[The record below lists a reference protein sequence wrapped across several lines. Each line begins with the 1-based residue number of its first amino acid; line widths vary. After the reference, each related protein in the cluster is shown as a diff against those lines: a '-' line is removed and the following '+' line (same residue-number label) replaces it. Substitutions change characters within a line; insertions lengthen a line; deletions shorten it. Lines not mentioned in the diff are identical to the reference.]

1 MILMYHNIVPDTAPM
16 GHKFIGITLTKSVFL
31 WQMKFLKT
39 FFKIV
44 SLSEYIDRSANNNF
58 KLRKTI
64 AITFDDGTWHT
75 YKNGSDIWNKLKIP
89 VTLFVNSC
97 HLDGKLIW
105 GSYLNALCFEG
116 VYDEILISNRSLS
129 LKTKNDKTNVKKSLH
144 DLSLK
149 YGDQDLFFKELS
161 LKYPIP
167 ENILDFYKGMSS
179 IQLKDASS
187 NPLVNIG
194 GHTHT
199 HPSLNILDYQ
209 SQLIEIKMNKDI
221 LEKNLNKKVTDFA
234 YPSGLYN
241 SETIAVL
248 KENDY
253 ISACAVKSKKI
264 INEKNNY
271 ELQRVGIFRKTKIE
285 FLLIILKGIFN

>member
-1 MILMYHNIVPDTAPM
+1 MYHNVVPDTAPI
-16 GHKFIGITLTKSVFL
+16 GHKFVGITLTKSVFL

-39 FFKIV
+39 FFRIV
-44 SLSEYIDRSANNNF
+44 PLSEYIDKKITNN
-58 KLRKTI
+58 LRLRRTI

-89 VTLFVNSC
+89 VTIYVNSC

-116 VYDEILISNRSLS
+116 LYDEILINDRILS
-129 LKTKNDKTNVKKSLH
+129 LKTKNDKFNVKKELH

-149 YGDQDLFFKELS
+149 YGNQDLFFKELS

-167 ENILDFYKGMSS
+167 ENILVFYKGMSS
-179 IQLKDASS
+179 DQLRDASKNS
-187 NPLVNIG
+187 LVNIG

-199 HPSLNILDYQ
+199 HPSLNKLDYKNQ
-209 SQLIEIKMNKDI
+209 FVEIKKNKDF
-221 LEKNLNKKVTDFA
+221 LEKILNKNISDFA

-241 SETIAVL
+241 KETV
-248 KENDY
+248 
-253 ISACAVKSKKI
+253 S
-264 INEKNNY
+264 
-271 ELQRVGIFRKTKIE
+271 
-285 FLLIILKGIFN
+285 ILFEYAIYP